1 MEERIKE
8 LMESQHMNQ
17 QVFADF
23 LGISSAT
30 LSSIFS
36 KRTKVTLNTIKAIKD
51 KYPTLNYSWLIDGVG
66 PMFND
71 TDSSSAPAKSQGE
84 AFIDFGD
91 ANDPSYPSS
100 SSSEST
106 GDVPPADS
114 GSSPS
119 PGTAP
124 SSSRSASPAPTGSS
138 ARGQQPVTSQSRYG
152 QNGAQN
158 PNIVTTKY
166 INNIRRSVQQILVI
180 YDDQTCETFV
190 PKK

>member
-8 LMESQHMNQ
+8 LMEAQHMNQ

-36 KRTKVTLNTIKAIKD
+36 KRTKVTLNTVKAIKD
-51 KYPTLNYSWLIDGVG
+51 KFPTLNYSWLLDGVG
-66 PMFND
+66 PMFQDGKSADANISS
-71 TDSSSAPAKSQGE
+71 TPSSANSGE

-91 ANDPSYPSS
+91 TVTEP
-100 SSSEST
+100 
-106 GDVPPADS
+106 S
-114 GSSPS
+114 GSSS
-119 PGTAP
+119 DSGD
-124 SSSRSASPAPTGSS
+124 
-138 ARGQQPVTSQSRYG
+138 VTSQPGSSTAAIG
-152 QNGAQN
+152 QQSAGHGQQANERSGYMNSSAGRPN
-158 PNIVTTKY
+158 PNIVTPKI
-166 INNIRRSVQQILVI
+166 INKITRTVSQILII

>member
-71 TDSSSAPAKSQGE
+71 TVHRQLRLRVRVRLSSILAMLMILP
-84 AFIDFGD
+84 
-91 ANDPSYPSS
+91 
-100 SSSEST
+100 T
-106 GDVPPADS
+106 LLRLHR
-114 GSSPS
+114 
-119 PGTAP
+119 
-124 SSSRSASPAPTGSS
+124 SRLVMFLLLI
-138 ARGQQPVTSQSRYG
+138 PVRH
-152 QNGAQN
+152 
-158 PNIVTTKY
+158 
-166 INNIRRSVQQILVI
+166 RRRPLLRRHCGLPLRPLQVLPLVVSN
-180 YDDQTCETFV
+180 Q
-190 PKK
+190 